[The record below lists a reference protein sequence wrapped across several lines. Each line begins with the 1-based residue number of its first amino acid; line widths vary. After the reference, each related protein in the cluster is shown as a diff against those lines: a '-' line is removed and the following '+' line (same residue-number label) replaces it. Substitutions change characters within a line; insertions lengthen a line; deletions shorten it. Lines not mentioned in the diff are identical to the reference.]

1 MAVTGTESRK
11 SKKSKHKKSPSKTVS
26 YNSVSGSAPEEQD
39 ESETDLNK
47 SLFKLPHHHRTVSK
61 SQTTNGDV
69 SDSETDLDKPPKR
82 TTFHKSVQ
90 EIQNTN
96 NNAQSAMERSD
107 DEESGDEQLSMS
119 LLQLRPAKIVS
130 EKRSNQSN
138 ANSPK
143 SGHNSLSASG
153 SLKSKVHRKPSA
165 PEMSESESDSDKE
178 TNHHHL
184 SQPQRPPSQP
194 ESGSEEEEEEDEH
207 QNEQNLESHN
217 RHHQPPQQQFVST
230 LNPSARI
237 KEEVHSNS
245 ESSSFEED
253 DPPALQEFQNT
264 SLREE
269 SRRISSQSTSTPQN
283 PRGGVINRNHS
294 SNIATFEQEHTRISA
309 PVIDIPQDSRVWVL
323 QVPRSI
329 EAIHLHGRYLPK
341 KLKGGEVLNLP
352 SGSWQI
358 MEQPYEAS
366 RSALNCIVSTG
377 NFSYGMR
384 WLQPRGFWFF
394 KRLRKPLQME
404 TTDAPWT
411 QEITPL
417 PIKELLKMK
426 SNAAISKDQHLKP
439 SKKRHRNSDLD
450 LPSKQSKMIPKGVGI
465 IHQLFVERKR
475 KVQLF
480 DNSTSIMDIEP
491 SMMELSSKENE
502 SMHKKVK
509 HNHETSV
516 KEDSSI
522 QGGEA
527 EKGKKRKRS
536 SDANVES
543 PNKKKKKHSS
553 EMYEQ
558 SHLKDV
564 LPQSQSISVDVNRSM
579 TSPRAENISFNK
591 KKEMSKHK
599 EICDESLKRLKSP
612 VKIPKVKQEITENDS
627 ERMEHSSLNN
637 LSGSSSDRKQRR
649 HKKSHVEHEV
659 KDTFFE
665 VKQNESR
672 ETSDK
677 KKKKKGKQSNE
688 SVQRE
693 TFQEHEKKIELA
705 SPPNSFTGTEKPIK
719 MEKKHSQQS
728 ETSFENTD
736 GEVRKKKKHKH
747 HKHRGEDEVPAQETE
762 KDISVKK
769 KKKRK
774 HKESDVPKVKHE
786 NFWERETSPDF
797 LSHLYLTQATPEDM

>member
-1 MAVTGTESRK
+1 MAETGTESRK
-11 SKKSKHKKSPSKTVS
+11 SKKSKHKKSPSKTEIF
-26 YNSVSGSAPEEQD
+26 NSVSGSATEEQD

-61 SQTTNGDV
+61 SPTTNGDV
-69 SDSETDLDKPPKR
+69 SDSETDLDKPLKR

-107 DEESGDEQLSMS
+107 NEESGDEQLSMS
-119 LLQLRPAKIVS
+119 LLQFRPAKIVS

-165 PEMSESESDSDKE
+165 PEMSESDSDKE
-178 TNHHHL
+178 TNHHHHT
-184 SQPQRPPSQP
+184 QPQRPPSQP

-207 QNEQNLESHN
+207 QNEQNLERHN

-230 LNPSARI
+230 LNPLARI

-264 SLREE
+264 SLVPHVE

-283 PRGGVINRNHS
+283 PRGGVIDRNHS

-450 LPSKQSKMIPKGVGI
+450 LPSKQSKMIPK
-465 IHQLFVERKR
+465 
-475 KVQLF
+475 
-480 DNSTSIMDIEP
+480 
-491 SMMELSSKENE
+491 ELSSKEDE

-543 PNKKKKKHSS
+543 PNKKKKKRSS
-553 EMYEQ
+553 EVYEQ

-591 KKEMSKHK
+591 EKKMSKHN

-612 VKIPKVKQEITENDS
+612 VKITKVKQEITENDS
-627 ERMEHSSLNN
+627 EWMEHSSLNN
-637 LSGSSSDRKQRR
+637 LSGSSSDEKQRK
-649 HKKSHVEHEV
+649 HKKSHVELEV
-659 KDTFFE
+659 KDTSFE

-693 TFQEHEKKIELA
+693 TFQAPEKKIELA
-705 SPPNSFTGTEKPIK
+705 SPPNSFTGTEKPMK
-719 MEKKHSQQS
+719 KEKEHSQQS
-728 ETSFENTD
+728 ETSVENTD

-747 HKHRGEDEVPAQETE
+747 HKHRGEDEVPAQKTE

-769 KKKRK
+769 KKKHK
-774 HKESDVPKVKHE
+774 HKESDVPKVKQE

-797 LSHLYLTQATPEDM
+797 LSHLYLTQATPEDV